1 MYWFAV
7 IAAYLL
13 GTIPFGVIFA
23 KSRGVDV
30 RRAGSGNIGATN
42 VGRTVGK
49 TAGVL
54 TLVCDVVKGFLPVAA
69 ARWAGLPPGW
79 VATAC
84 LAAVLGHIYSP
95 WLLFRGGKGVA
106 TAAGVFLAAAPVS
119 AVIAVLGFV
128 AAAKSSRRVSVGSL
142 VGVLILPFALWLL
155 GAAPQMTA
163 AGAITALLIILRHK
177 ENIQRLRTGAE
188 PKFEAS

>member
-1 MYWFAV
+1 MHWFVV

-30 RRAGSGNIGATN
+30 RTAGSGNIGATN

-54 TLVCDVVKGFLPVAA
+54 TLVCDILKGLLPVAVA
-69 ARWAGLPPGW
+69 QWAGLPPGW

-84 LAAVLGHIYSP
+84 LAAILGHIYSP
-95 WLLFRGGKGVA
+95 WLMFRGGKGVA
-106 TAAGVFLAAAPVS
+106 TAAGVFLAGAPLA
-119 AVIAVLGFV
+119 AVIGLLGFV
-128 AAAKSSRRVSVGSL
+128 VAVKISKRVSVGSL
-142 VGVLILPFALWLL
+142 VGVIILPFALWLL

-163 AGAITALLIILRHK
+163 AGAITALIIIQRHK
-177 ENIQRLRTGAE
+177 ENIQRLRTGTE
-188 PKFEAS
+188 SKLGGS